1 MTRINNK
8 YKLKMLDFHPISYD
22 LIFKSLWLN
31 GGPNTKNFFYR
42 LINRLVGYDVSDF
55 TFYYNE
61 LPVSKYNVVFN
72 RIDIILVSKDKSR
85 RVNIELNRKYKKSLM
100 NRNESYLYR
109 IAGNFYNSK
118 EKDSYEKPL
127 LVDQVNLNCFESPDN
142 KALHQ
147 STFTMKDQKNN
158 LDLKSIRII
167 NVYLPTLSIK
177 CYNEDEEAM
186 LDYKM
191 FMAQSFE
198 EMAQYVKGNK
208 ERMSV
213 LKTLE
218 QLMAEDENYM
228 TDEERLA
235 FAKAMEREVRI
246 EEYKKGLKRGKRE
259 GRKEAAN
266 IINKLLS
273 SGMSKEELS
282 KRLDIPIDKL
292 CQTKN
297 TIKL

>member
-1 MTRINNK
+1 
-8 YKLKMLDFHPISYD
+8 
-22 LIFKSLWLN
+22 
-31 GGPNTKNFFYR
+31 
-42 LINRLVGYDVSDF
+42 
-55 TFYYNE
+55 
-61 LPVSKYNVVFN
+61 
-72 RIDIILVSKDKSR
+72 
-85 RVNIELNRKYKKSLM
+85 
-100 NRNESYLYR
+100 
-109 IAGNFYNSK
+109 
-118 EKDSYEKPL
+118 
-127 LVDQVNLNCFESPDN
+127 
-142 KALHQ
+142 
-147 STFTMKDQKNN
+147 
-158 LDLKSIRII
+158 
-167 NVYLPTLSIK
+167 
-177 CYNEDEEAM
+177 M

-246 EEYKKGLKRGKRE
+246 EEYKKGLKRSKRE
-259 GRKEAAN
+259 GRKEGKKEAAN

>member
-1 MTRINNK
+1 
-8 YKLKMLDFHPISYD
+8 
-22 LIFKSLWLN
+22 
-31 GGPNTKNFFYR
+31 
-42 LINRLVGYDVSDF
+42 
-55 TFYYNE
+55 
-61 LPVSKYNVVFN
+61 
-72 RIDIILVSKDKSR
+72 
-85 RVNIELNRKYKKSLM
+85 
-100 NRNESYLYR
+100 
-109 IAGNFYNSK
+109 
-118 EKDSYEKPL
+118 
-127 LVDQVNLNCFESPDN
+127 
-142 KALHQ
+142 
-147 STFTMKDQKNN
+147 
-158 LDLKSIRII
+158 
-167 NVYLPTLSIK
+167 
-177 CYNEDEEAM
+177 M

-246 EEYKKGLKRGKRE
+246 EEYKKGLKRGKKE

-297 TIKL
+297 TINL